1 MRGRCETKPKRKELH
16 SKWGSEDRE
25 ICMRVPDKPDETRRG
40 DPAPSF
46 VLDSDELF
54 ECVGVGGRGLEALAD
69 ALEGGPLEEGMDRQV
84 GV

>member
-1 MRGRCETKPKRKELH
+1 
-16 SKWGSEDRE
+16 
-25 ICMRVPDKPDETRRG
+25 MRVPDKPDETRRG

-46 VLDSDELF
+46 ILDSDELF

-84 GV
+84 GDVRLRYF

>member
-1 MRGRCETKPKRKELH
+1 
-16 SKWGSEDRE
+16 
-25 ICMRVPDKPDETRRG
+25 MRVPDEPDETRRG
-40 DPAPSF
+40 DPSPSF
-46 VLDSDELF
+46 VLDSDKLF